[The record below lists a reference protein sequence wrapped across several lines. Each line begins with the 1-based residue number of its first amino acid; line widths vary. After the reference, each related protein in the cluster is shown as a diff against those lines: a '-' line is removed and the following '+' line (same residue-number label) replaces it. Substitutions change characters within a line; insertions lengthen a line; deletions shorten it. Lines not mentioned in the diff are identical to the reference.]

1 MCLVCVVFPWLFSGL
16 MDKLVWSD
24 GEIVSSNG
32 SNHVSFVPLW
42 IGLDSLFSQG
52 KPLADGYYTRHP
64 ENCTER
70 K

>member
-1 MCLVCVVFPWLFSGL
+1 MGVVRAAVISLCWALF
-16 MDKLVWSD
+16 K
-24 GEIVSSNG
+24 I